1 MFFMELYKKIRHRP
15 DFLLFVFL
23 TSVFVSIVPARSG
36 NRTISR
42 R

>member
-1 MFFMELYKKIRHRP
+1 MFLMELYEKILHMT
-15 DFLLFVFL
+15 VFFIDCI
-23 TSVFVSIVPARSG
+23 TDSVFVSIVPARSG

>member
-15 DFLLFVFL
+15 DFFIVCISD
-23 TSVFVSIVPARSG
+23 SVFVSIVPARSG